1 MLLSV
6 DVDVD
11 VVVVIVV
18 VFVVDVC
25 NDVVLVLLCCL
36 SNLLEGY
43 VKNKSQN
50 KNRNYL
56 EFGN

>member
-11 VVVVIVV
+11 VDVVVV
-18 VFVVDVC
+18 VFAVDVC

-36 SNLLEGY
+36 SNL
-43 VKNKSQN
+43 
-50 KNRNYL
+50 
-56 EFGN
+56 